1 MDWHKLQHTLFE
13 MDPVDPRE
21 DLARLQYQGQG
32 QNVPTEQTTID
43 YVNES
48 IDIPEGSLSLDKDYS
63 VSDFAALAGV
73 RVDEKQ
79 KKSPAGQLKAQDKL
93 KKQPAGSTENPTRDK
108 LVGSVNN
115 DTRVQALEARVEAL
129 EAMILEMAKN
139 KKPEPP
145 KQRNPVAT
153 YAQRSGAGAHTNKE
167 QKTGRKAKHKGRD
180 PAMESLKDELYRL
193 LDSKK

>member
-1 MDWHKLQHTLFE
+1 MDWHKLQHKLFE

-21 DLARLQYQGQG
+21 DLARLQGSL
-32 QNVPTEQTTID
+32 QNQTAMQEPSVD
-43 YVNES
+43 YINES
-48 IDIPEGSLSLDKDYS
+48 VDVPQGSLGLDKNYS

-79 KKSPAGQLKAQDKL
+79 KKGPAGQLKGQDKL
-93 KKQPAGSTENPTRDK
+93 KKQPAGSAKNPTRDK
-108 LVGSVNN
+108 LVGSVDN
-115 DTRVQALEARVEAL
+115 DARVQALEARVEAL

-153 YAQRSGAGAHTNKE
+153 HAQRSGAGAHTNKE

-180 PAMESLKDELYRL
+180 PAMESLKEHLYRL
-193 LDSKK
+193 LDDKQ